1 MESIGELAQRTA
13 TSRRMLRH
21 WETQGLLT
29 PAAVDPRT
37 NERRYAPAQAG
48 RVRTIA
54 ALRAVGFG
62 LDAIRD
68 LLEQG
73 LTESRLL
80 EILRQ
85 REVEL
90 VDRIAE
96 DSASLAQVRTR
107 LRSIERDRNTIM
119 STLTID
125 SLPAMTLHGVTEIV
139 ADETEIPEAAGRLLA
154 AIRPDAAPSAEDV
167 FMIYDGTTD
176 PSVIRVFAGVSGDG
190 SGIPG
195 VSVSMPS
202 VARSAAVELA
212 TRPINTADAWVAL
225 DSELASRGLRAT
237 GPYRQILHPNG
248 AVTLATPVSEV
259 AEDC

>member
-1 MESIGELAQRTA
+1 MESIGELAQRTG

-21 WETQGLLT
+21 WEAQGLLT

-37 NERRYAPAQAG
+37 NERRYAPAQGG

-62 LDAIRD
+62 LDAISD

-73 LTESRLL
+73 LTESRLT

-125 SLPAMTLHGVTEIV
+125 ALPAMALRGVTETV
-139 ADETEIPEAAGRLLA
+139 TDETEIPEAVGRLLSELH
-154 AIRPDAAPSAEDV
+154 PDETPSAEDV
-167 FMIYDGTTD
+167 FLVYDGSTD
-176 PSVIRVFAGVSGDG
+176 ATVIQVTAGVRGNAGGRAGEQISL
-190 SGIPG
+190 PA
-195 VSVSMPS
+195 VT
-202 VARSAAVELA
+202 RAAVVELA
-212 TRPINTADAWVAL
+212 ARPSNTADAWIAL
-225 DSELASRGLRAT
+225 DSELEARGLRAT

-248 AVTLATPVSEV
+248 AVTLATPISEV
-259 AEDC
+259 ADAC